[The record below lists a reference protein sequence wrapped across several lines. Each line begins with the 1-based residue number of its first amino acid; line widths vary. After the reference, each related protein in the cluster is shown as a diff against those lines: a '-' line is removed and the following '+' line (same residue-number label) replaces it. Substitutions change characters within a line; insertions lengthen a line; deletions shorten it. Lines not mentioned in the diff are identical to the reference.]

1 MLSQKLQIPAILAI
15 VTLVFSTGS
24 EAAQKQPFRLEKA
37 LDLPTWLNLS
47 GTHRLR
53 YETLDSQLR
62 VTREGSDQIFVM
74 RTTLKAELGRG
85 PLKLV
90 GELMDSRAE
99 MNDAGSPIGSSI
111 VNTVEPLQ
119 LYTTW
124 HVDDLIKAGSRARLR
139 VGRFTMDVGSR
150 RFVARNRYRNTIN
163 AFTGIDWQWKSNNNF
178 EWRAFYTLP
187 VIRLPR
193 TRDELMDNDHE
204 VDETDSDIAFWGL
217 HLATRLSWG
226 DKGEFFYF
234 GLDEEDSLSFLTRNR
249 ELSTVGIRLYRPAR
263 VSKFDYQ
270 IESAFQFGD
279 SSFSTQPNAPLLD
292 HSAHFQHIELG
303 YTFDAPWR
311 PRLVAQYDY
320 ASGDDHP
327 TDDDTER
334 FDTLFGARRFDFGPT
349 GIHGPFARANL
360 NSAGLR
366 LQLRPKPGITTFI
379 AHRAYWLASDRDTWT
394 TTGLRDS
401 DGDIGSYLGH
411 QIEIRLRWDLRPNN
425 IRFESG
431 MAHLFAGEFR
441 DDAPLSNDQG
451 DANYFYSQISF
462 KF

>member
-163 AFTGIDWQWKSNNNF
+163 AFTGID
-178 EWRAFYTLP
+178 
-187 VIRLPR
+187 
-193 TRDELMDNDHE
+193 
-204 VDETDSDIAFWGL
+204 
-217 HLATRLSWG
+217 
-226 DKGEFFYF
+226 
-234 GLDEEDSLSFLTRNR
+234 
-249 ELSTVGIRLYRPAR
+249 
-263 VSKFDYQ
+263 
-270 IESAFQFGD
+270 
-279 SSFSTQPNAPLLD
+279 
-292 HSAHFQHIELG
+292 
-303 YTFDAPWR
+303 
-311 PRLVAQYDY
+311 
-320 ASGDDHP
+320 
-327 TDDDTER
+327 
-334 FDTLFGARRFDFGPT
+334 
-349 GIHGPFARANL
+349 
-360 NSAGLR
+360 
-366 LQLRPKPGITTFI
+366 
-379 AHRAYWLASDRDTWT
+379 
-394 TTGLRDS
+394 
-401 DGDIGSYLGH
+401 
-411 QIEIRLRWDLRPNN
+411 
-425 IRFESG
+425 
-431 MAHLFAGEFR
+431 
-441 DDAPLSNDQG
+441 
-451 DANYFYSQISF
+451 
-462 KF
+462 